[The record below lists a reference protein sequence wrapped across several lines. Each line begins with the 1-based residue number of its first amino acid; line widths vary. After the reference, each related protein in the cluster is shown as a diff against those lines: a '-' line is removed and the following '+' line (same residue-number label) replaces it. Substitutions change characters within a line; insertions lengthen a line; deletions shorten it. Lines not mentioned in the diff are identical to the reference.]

1 MSSAPRSMREKVKDE
16 ILEIQ
21 KHNPRF
27 KPGLAIVQVGDRP
40 DSTTYVRMKGKAA
53 QEVMHGNW
61 KYSITFKAN
70 IKFTHQIYPDEV
82 SQQEVFPTHFRVG
95 TADTGTVARRNRTS
109 QCRPFGSRN
118 PRPAPITKAY
128 Q

>member
-1 MSSAPRSMREKVKDE
+1 MREKVKEE

-53 QEVMHGNW
+53 QEVL
-61 KYSITFKAN
+61 
-70 IKFTHQIYPDEV
+70 
-82 SQQEVFPTHFRVG
+82 FP
-95 TADTGTVARRNRTS
+95 S
-109 QCRPFGSRN
+109 
-118 PRPAPITKAY
+118 
-128 Q
+128 

>member
-1 MSSAPRSMREKVKDE
+1 MRERVKEE

-53 QEVMHGNW
+53 QEVPFA
-61 KYSITFKAN
+61 YS
-70 IKFTHQIYPDEV
+70 
-82 SQQEVFPTHFRVG
+82 
-95 TADTGTVARRNRTS
+95 
-109 QCRPFGSRN
+109 
-118 PRPAPITKAY
+118 
-128 Q
+128 

>member
-1 MSSAPRSMREKVKDE
+1 MREKVKEE

-53 QEVMHGNW
+53 QEVLLVH
-61 KYSITFKAN
+61 S
-70 IKFTHQIYPDEV
+70 
-82 SQQEVFPTHFRVG
+82 
-95 TADTGTVARRNRTS
+95 
-109 QCRPFGSRN
+109 
-118 PRPAPITKAY
+118 
-128 Q
+128 